1 MTFKRQRTSKKMT
14 GRMKFLIQFQE
25 TKAAGD
31 QVLQAYRVSFQ
42 NTSTTPKTFEYVR
55 KSSLS

>member
-42 NTSTTPKTFEYVR
+42 NTSTTYKNF
-55 KSSLS
+55 